1 MSTLKQWLARLVWWR
16 TDAPSRPPRKSRKR
30 VRSKPYFPDLVD
42 VDDENDTSQAL
53 EYFSVPMLIRCSKPE
68 DTELP
73 VIRTLGELQSNP
85 GSFIPL
91 ARQCL
96 RCENILGEL
105 EPSSSI
111 VRVVKFTSAMLRDSA
126 ITCEL
131 CFVILQGI
139 AKHNCLGDTAG
150 LTVRVDSNYAHI
162 IVNANGKDIRFQSV
176 PYIPCPWLQLG
187 MGHEVAV
194 PGSMQCLQRVKKWIS
209 YCESNHQC
217 GSAAATANWLP
228 TRVIDVGADGRGVRL
243 KETAKTNTS
252 PGRYL
257 CLSHCWGVRRTL
269 TTTTE
274 NIDRHCAQLGWS
286 QLPRTYRDTICVA
299 RLLGIPYV
307 WIDSLCIIQD
317 DGDDWARESSAM
329 ANIYE
334 NAYLTIAATSSK
346 DSSGGL
352 FSTQRVRQELV
363 CGRRYGAD
371 GAPYLVAAVEDVPHP
386 KLTDESRKLAQKWPL
401 LTRAWVFQERLL
413 SPRVVH
419 FASPEMFW
427 ECREMSSCE
436 CGRLQESAK
445 SHYEK
450 TANDDSP
457 QLMRKQWLEMVQ
469 SYSALNLSY
478 ADDKLPALSGVATKM
493 SFRRSE
499 SRYLA
504 GLWSDSLEF
513 DLLWINKDAM
523 VPGKALNAKPDEWR
537 APTWS
542 WASIDAPIKFP
553 FKDHTKVQIHFKVLE
568 AYCKPATN
576 DETGQVSKG
585 SLKLEAP
592 AVWGEVVAIRSVD
605 QRPELKM
612 GNTTYSL
619 TGGNRFYPDN
629 PADPFGIGLGNM
641 RRVEKVLCMGLATG
655 SGLHSQTQL
664 ALVLYRRRERDPYE
678 RIGMVYQWCE
688 ITRSSD
694 PNLAIYER
702 YQTPQSER
710 CFEPLEG
717 ELRKVTIL

>member
-1 MSTLKQWLARLVWWR
+1 MSTLKQWFAHLVWWR
-16 TDAPSRPPRKSRKR
+16 NDAPGQPRRKSRKR

-42 VDDENDTSQAL
+42 LDDENNTFQAL
-53 EYFSVPMLIRCSKPE
+53 EYKPQ

-73 VIRTLGELQSNP
+73 VIRTLGERQSNP
-85 GSFIPL
+85 GSFISL
-91 ARQCL
+91 ARQCF
-96 RCENILGEL
+96 RCENILSDL
-105 EPSSSI
+105 EPSSNI
-111 VRVVKFTSAMLRDSA
+111 VRLVKFTSAMLRDSA

-139 AKHNCLGDTAG
+139 SKHNCLGDTAG
-150 LTVRVDSNYAHI
+150 LTVKVDIHYAHI

-176 PYIPCPWLQLG
+176 PYLPCPWLQLG
-187 MGHEVAV
+187 LGHEVAV

-209 YCESNHQC
+209 Y
-217 GSAAATANWLP
+217 
-228 TRVIDVGADGRGVRL
+228 
-243 KETAKTNTS
+243 
-252 PGRYL
+252 Y
-257 CLSHCWGVRRTL
+257 
-269 TTTTE
+269 
-274 NIDRHCAQLGWS
+274 
-286 QLPRTYRDTICVA
+286 
-299 RLLGIPYV
+299 
-307 WIDSLCIIQD
+307 SLCIIQD
-317 DGDDWARESSAM
+317 DADDWARESSAM

-352 FSTQRVRQELV
+352 FSTRRVRQELV

-386 KLTDESRKLAQKWPL
+386 KLTDESRNLAQKWPL

-436 CGRLQESAK
+436 CGRLQESVK

-450 TANDDSP
+450 TANDLP
-457 QLMRKQWLEMVQ
+457 QLLRKQWLEMVQ

-493 SFRRSE
+493 SSRRSK

-523 VPGKALNAKPDEWR
+523 VPGKTSNARPDGWR

-553 FKDHTKVQIHFKVLE
+553 LKDHTQVQIHFKVLDV
-568 AYCKPATN
+568 YCKPATN
-576 DETGQVSKG
+576 DETGQVRKG
-585 SLKLEAP
+585 SLTLEAP
-592 AVWGEVVAIRSVD
+592 AVLGEVVALMD

-629 PADPFGIGLGNM
+629 PADPFGNGLGNIPS
-641 RRVEKVLCMGLATG
+641 VKEVLCMGLATG
-655 SGLHSQTQL
+655 SGFHSQTQL
-664 ALVLYRRRERDPYE
+664 ALVLYRRREKDPYE
-678 RIGMVYQWCE
+678 RIGMVHQWCE
-688 ITRSSD
+688 VTRSSD
-694 PNLAIYER
+694 PNLAIYEQ
-702 YQTPQSER
+702 YQTPRSER

-717 ELRKVTIL
+717 ELRKATIV

>member
-1 MSTLKQWLARLVWWR
+1 MSALKQWLAHLVWWR
-16 TDAPSRPPRKSRKR
+16 GDAPRRPRGKSRNR

-42 VDDENDTSQAL
+42 LDDENDTFQAL
-53 EYFSVPMLIRCSKPE
+53 EYKPE

-73 VIRTLGELQSNP
+73 VIRTLGELQPNP
-85 GSFIPL
+85 GSFISL

-96 RCENILGEL
+96 RCENILSNL
-105 EPSSSI
+105 EPSSNI
-111 VRVVKFTSAMLRDSA
+111 VRIVKFTSTMLRDSA

-139 AKHNCLGDTAG
+139 SKHNCLGDTAG
-150 LTVRVDSNYAHI
+150 LTVRVDTNYAHI

-176 PYIPCPWLQLG
+176 PYLPCPWLQLG
-187 MGHEVAV
+187 LGHEVAV

-217 GSAAATANWLP
+217 RSATTTTNWLP
-228 TRVIDVGADGRGVRL
+228 TRVIDVRTDGKGVRL
-243 KETAKTNTS
+243 IETAKTNTS

-269 TTTTE
+269 TTTSD
-274 NIDRHCAQLGWS
+274 NIDDHCTRLDWS
-286 QLPRTYRDTICVA
+286 QIPRTYQDTICVA
-299 RLLGIPYV
+299 RLLGIQYV

-317 DGDDWARESSAM
+317 DSNDWARESSAM

-334 NAYLTIAATSSK
+334 NAYLTIAATSSE

-352 FSTQRVRQELV
+352 FSPQRVKQELI

-371 GAPYLVAAVEDVPHP
+371 GAPYLVAAVEDLPHP
-386 KLTDESRKLAQKWPL
+386 KLTDESRNLAQKWPL

-427 ECREMSSCE
+427 ECREMSFCE
-436 CGRLQESAK
+436 CGRLQESVK

-450 TANDDSP
+450 KTTNRDDDP
-457 QLMRKQWLEMVQ
+457 QQLLRKQWLEMVQ

-493 SFRRSE
+493 SSRRSK

-504 GLWSDSLEF
+504 GLWSDSLQF
-513 DLLWINKDAM
+513 DLLWISKDAM
-523 VPGKALNAKPDEWR
+523 VPGKALNARPDGWR

-553 FKDHTKVQIHFKVLE
+553 LKDHTKVQIHFKVLE
-568 AYCKPATN
+568 AYCKPATD
-576 DETGQVSKG
+576 DEMGQVSKG
-585 SLKLEAP
+585 SLTIEAP
-592 AVWGEVVAIRSVD
+592 AVLGEVVASMD

-612 GNTTYSL
+612 RDTTYSL
-619 TGGNRFYPDN
+619 TGGNHFYPDN
-629 PADPFGIGLGNM
+629 PADPFGIGLGNNM
-641 RRVEKVLCMGLATG
+641 PSVKEVLCMGLATG
-655 SGLHSQTQL
+655 SGFHSQTQL
-664 ALVLYRRRERDPYE
+664 GLVLYRRREKDPYE

-688 ITRSSD
+688 VTRSSD
-694 PNLAIYER
+694 PNLLIYER
-702 YQTPQSER
+702 YQTPKSER

-717 ELRKVTIL
+717 ELRKATIL

>member
-1 MSTLKQWLARLVWWR
+1 
-16 TDAPSRPPRKSRKR
+16 
-30 VRSKPYFPDLVD
+30 
-42 VDDENDTSQAL
+42 
-53 EYFSVPMLIRCSKPE
+53 
-68 DTELP
+68 
-73 VIRTLGELQSNP
+73 
-85 GSFIPL
+85 
-91 ARQCL
+91 
-96 RCENILGEL
+96 
-105 EPSSSI
+105 
-111 VRVVKFTSAMLRDSA
+111 
-126 ITCEL
+126 
-131 CFVILQGI
+131 
-139 AKHNCLGDTAG
+139 
-150 LTVRVDSNYAHI
+150 
-162 IVNANGKDIRFQSV
+162 
-176 PYIPCPWLQLG
+176 
-187 MGHEVAV
+187 
-194 PGSMQCLQRVKKWIS
+194 
-209 YCESNHQC
+209 
-217 GSAAATANWLP
+217 
-228 TRVIDVGADGRGVRL
+228 
-243 KETAKTNTS
+243 
-252 PGRYL
+252 
-257 CLSHCWGVRRTL
+257 
-269 TTTTE
+269 
-274 NIDRHCAQLGWS
+274 
-286 QLPRTYRDTICVA
+286 
-299 RLLGIPYV
+299 
-307 WIDSLCIIQD
+307 
-317 DGDDWARESSAM
+317 M
-329 ANIYE
+329 ANIYK

-352 FSTQRVRQELV
+352 FSTRRVRQELV
-363 CGRRYGAD
+363 CGQRYGAD

-386 KLTDESRKLAQKWPL
+386 KLADESRKLAQKWPL

-436 CGRLQESAK
+436 CGRLQASVK

-457 QLMRKQWLEMVQ
+457 QLLRKQWPEMVQ

-493 SFRRSE
+493 SSRRSE

-523 VPGKALNAKPDEWR
+523 VPGKESNARPDEWR

-568 AYCKPATN
+568 VYCKPATN
-576 DETGQVSKG
+576 DETGQVHKG
-585 SLKLEAP
+585 SLTLDAP
-592 AVWGEVVAIRSVD
+592 AVLGEVVAAGSID

-641 RRVEKVLCMGLATG
+641 PSIKEVLCMGLATG
-655 SGLHSQTQL
+655 SGFHSQAQL
-664 ALVLYRRRERDPYE
+664 ALVLYRRHEKDPYE

-688 ITRSSD
+688 VTRSSD
-694 PNLAIYER
+694 SNLAIYEE

-717 ELRKVTIL
+717 ELRKATIL